1 VQKEAQPFP
10 GRVQR
15 QRKAT
20 RDPAHDSP
28 RERQHLQP
36 LPERS
41 NGIRAGTDPI
51 AGCSFPN
58 SCPEPGRPV
67 VPTKLLLAAF
77 AATALAVPACAQTSD
92 KTPSAQVSP
101 KDQSLSDKLQQNDGV
116 IKPPDSGTTGTVVK
130 PDQSGSMPVI
140 KPQELPGRAPGTEAK

>member
-1 VQKEAQPFP
+1 M
-10 GRVQR
+10 
-15 QRKAT
+15 
-20 RDPAHDSP
+20 
-28 RERQHLQP
+28 
-36 LPERS
+36 
-41 NGIRAGTDPI
+41 
-51 AGCSFPN
+51 
-58 SCPEPGRPV
+58 
-67 VPTKLLLAAF
+67 PTKLLLAAL

-92 KTPSAQVSP
+92 KTPPSTQASP